1 MVGERAIRYTAA
13 GGVVICD
20 DRVLVLSRPS
30 QDEVRL
36 PKGHVEQGE
45 SLREAALRETCE
57 ESGYGG
63 LVIEA
68 DLGRQV
74 VAFNRSGYHFVRAEH
89 YFLMV
94 FADGELGSP
103 SGGEAQ
109 FEPLWLSWDKALAAL
124 TFEAEREW
132 VRRARDLCNDAT
144 SSG

>member
-1 MVGERAIRYTAA
+1 MVGERIISYTAA

-20 DRVLVLSRPS
+20 DRVMVLSRPS
-30 QDEVRL
+30 HDEVRL

-45 SLREAALRETCE
+45 SLRETALRETRE

-89 YFLMV
+89 YFLMT
-94 FADGELGSP
+94 FAEGELGSP

-109 FEPLWLSWDKALAAL
+109 FEPLWLSWDRALDAL

-132 VRRARDLCNDAT
+132 VRRAWSLCGGVV
-144 SSG
+144 SE